1 MSCSS
6 LSHSKQ
12 GVTGDK
18 EEPMKYICLGYIEPG
33 KFAGMNEAERN
44 ATLDDCFEHNDH
56 LRLSPKYLF
65 SLRRPR

>member
-1 MSCSS
+1 
-6 LSHSKQ
+6 
-12 GVTGDK
+12 
-18 EEPMKYICLGYIEPG
+18 MKYICLGYIEPG